1 MNFSRIQSCDYVHL
15 FLEAEDKKPG
25 VQMIIE
31 YTHLIEGQDNY
42 IFGREVPVCIM
53 RKNPIQ
59 FNPLKRF

>member
-1 MNFSRIQSCDYVHL
+1 MIFSRIQSHDYVHL
-15 FLEAEDKKPG
+15 FLEAEDKKPE

-31 YTHLIEGQDNY
+31 YTHLIEGQDNC
-42 IFGREVPVCIM
+42 IFRREVPARIM